1 MNGDDVPLGASPR
14 NDGRCSFLVWAP
26 RAGRV
31 EVDLQSA
38 APRRF
43 PLERCDRGYHHR
55 EEPALPGDLYTLS
68 LDGGP
73 PRPDPASRLQ
83 PRGVHGPSVVVDSS
97 FRWSDG
103 AWKGL
108 PLERYV
114 FYELHVGTFSPEGTF
129 DAVISRLAGLAD
141 LGVTALELMPVA
153 QFPGSRNWGYDGVAP
168 FAVQNSYGGHRGL
181 KRLVDACHRAGMAA
195 VLDVVYNHLGPE
207 GNYLEEFGPYFTDRY
222 RTPWG
227 DAVNFDD
234 RGSDGVRRFFLENAR
249 RWITEFHFDAL
260 RIDAVHAIRDH
271 SACPFLG
278 ELTEALEAE
287 GNRLGRPVHVIGE
300 SDWNDARLVRRRREG
315 GLALDAQWS
324 DDFHHS
330 LHALLTGERNG
341 YYQDFGTVG
350 HLATAYEQ
358 GFVYQGQRS
367 AYRGRRHGS
376 TTKGVPGKRFIVS
389 AQNHDQIG
397 NRSQGDRLSAL
408 VDFESLKVAAAA
420 VLLSPYLPLLF
431 MGEEYGETA
440 PFLYFVSHE
449 DPQLVESVRRGR
461 REKFAAFGWQN
472 EAPDP
477 LAESTFIAS
486 RLNPGLAASGRH
498 RALYE
503 FCRELLRLRREVP
516 ALASLD
522 RARVEAHPFE
532 AERTLAV
539 ERRHGDSAALLL
551 LAFTSGVESIRVR
564 AQGRWRKALDSAEDR
579 WAGTGHLAPLRL
591 ERSTPEAPITLAGP
605 AALLYLSE
613 PDSGTRMAH
622 YARGRR
628 SWG

>member
-1 MNGDDVPLGASPR
+1 
-14 NDGRCSFLVWAP
+14 
-26 RAGRV
+26 V
-31 EVDLQSA
+31 EVDLQNA

-43 PLERCDRGYHHR
+43 PLERRDRGYHYR
-55 EEPALPGDLYTLS
+55 EVAALPGDLYTLS

-83 PRGVHGPSVVVDSS
+83 PQGVHGPSAIVDSS

-227 DAVNFDD
+227 AAVNFDD
-234 RGSDGVRRFFLENAR
+234 RGSDEVRRFFLDSAR

-271 SACPFLG
+271 SAFPFLA
-278 ELTEALEAE
+278 ELTDALRVEAR
-287 GNRLGRPVHVIGE
+287 RLDRSVHVIAE
-300 SDWNDARLVRRRREG
+300 SDLNDARLVRRRREG
-315 GLALDAQWS
+315 GLALDAQWC

-330 LHALLTGERNG
+330 LHALMTGERNG
-341 YYQDFGTVG
+341 YYQDFDTVG

-367 AYRGRRHGS
+367 AYRGRRHGN
-376 TTKGVPGKRFIVS
+376 TMKGVPGKRFIVY

-408 VDFESLKVAAAA
+408 VGFESLKVAAAA

-477 LAESTFIAS
+477 LAESTFVAS

-522 RARVEAHPFE
+522 RARVEVHPFE

-551 LAFTSGVESIRVR
+551 LAFTSGVGSIRLR
-564 AQGRWRKALDSAEDR
+564 AQGQWRKALDSAEDR

-591 ERSTPEAPITLAGP
+591 ECSTPEAPITLAGP

-613 PDSGTRMAH
+613 T
-622 YARGRR
+622 
-628 SWG
+628 

>member
-1 MNGDDVPLGASPR
+1 
-14 NDGRCSFLVWAP
+14 
-26 RAGRV
+26 V
-31 EVDLQSA
+31 EVDLQNA

-43 PLERCDRGYHHR
+43 PLERRDRGYHYR
-55 EEPALPGDLYTLS
+55 EVAALPGDLYTLS

-83 PRGVHGPSVVVDSS
+83 PQGVHGPSAIVDSS

-227 DAVNFDD
+227 AAVNFDD
-234 RGSDGVRRFFLENAR
+234 RGSDEVRRFFLDSAR

-271 SACPFLG
+271 SAFPFLV
-278 ELTEALEAE
+278 ELTDALRVEAR
-287 GNRLGRPVHVIGE
+287 RLDRSVHVIAE
-300 SDWNDARLVRRRREG
+300 SDLNDARLVRRRREG
-315 GLALDAQWS
+315 GLALDAQWC

-330 LHALLTGERNG
+330 LHALMTGERNG
-341 YYQDFGTVG
+341 YYQDFDTVG

-367 AYRGRRHGS
+367 ACRGRRHGN
-376 TTKGVPGKRFIVS
+376 TMKGVPGKRFIVY

-408 VDFESLKVAAAA
+408 VGFESLKVAAAA

-477 LAESTFIAS
+477 LAESTFVAS

-522 RARVEAHPFE
+522 RTRVEVHPFE

-551 LAFTSGVESIRVR
+551 LAFTSGVGSIRLR
-564 AQGRWRKALDSAEDR
+564 AQGQWRKALDSAEDR

-591 ERSTPEAPITLAGP
+591 ECSTPEAPITLAGP

-613 PDSGTRMAH
+613 T
-622 YARGRR
+622 
-628 SWG
+628 

>member
-1 MNGDDVPLGASPR
+1 MNVEGIPLGAAWRS
-14 NDGRCSFLVWAP
+14 NGQCSFLVWAP
-26 RAGRV
+26 RAERV
-31 EVDLQSA
+31 ELNLEGA
-38 APRRF
+38 APLRF
-43 PLERCDRGYHHR
+43 RLERRDHGYHYG
-55 EEPALPGDLYTLS
+55 EAPAVPGDLYTLT

-73 PRPDPASRLQ
+73 PRPDPASRFQ
-83 PRGVHGPSVVVDSS
+83 PQGVHGPSAVVDSH
-97 FRWSDG
+97 FPWSDG

-108 PLERYV
+108 PLDRYV

-129 DAVISRLAGLAD
+129 DAVIPRLAGLAD

-168 FAVQNSYGGHRGL
+168 FAVQNSYGGHQGL
-181 KRLVDACHRAGMAA
+181 KRLVDACHRAGMVA

-271 SACPFLG
+271 SASPFLA
-278 ELTEALEAE
+278 ELAEALRAEALSLE
-287 GNRLGRPVHVIGE
+287 RPVHVVAE

-315 GLALDAQWS
+315 GLAMDAQWS

-341 YYQDFGTVG
+341 YYRDYGTVG
-350 HLATAYEQ
+350 DLATAYEQ

-367 AYRGRRHGS
+367 AYRGRRHGN
-376 TTKGVPGKRFIVS
+376 TTKGVPGKRFVVS
-389 AQNHDQIG
+389 AQNHDQVG
-397 NRSQGDRLSAL
+397 NRGKGERLSAL

-440 PFLYFVSHE
+440 PFFYFVSHQ
-449 DPQLVESVRRGR
+449 DPQLVEAVRRGR
-461 REKFAAFGWQN
+461 GQEFAGFGWQG
-472 EAPDP
+472 EPPDP
-477 LAESTFIAS
+477 QEESTFTAS
-486 RLNPGLAASGRH
+486 KLNLELAASGRH
-498 RALYE
+498 RALFE
-503 FCRELLRLRREVP
+503 FCRELLRLRREVL
-516 ALASLD
+516 AIASLD

-551 LAFTSGVESIRVR
+551 LAFAPGVGSIRVR
-564 AQGRWRKALDSAEDR
+564 AQRRWRKALDSAEDR

-591 ERSTPEAPITLAGP
+591 ECSTPEAPITLAGP

-613 PDSGTRMAH
+613 T
-622 YARGRR
+622 
-628 SWG
+628 

>member
-1 MNGDDVPLGASPR
+1 
-14 NDGRCSFLVWAP
+14 
-26 RAGRV
+26 V
-31 EVDLQSA
+31 EVDLQNA

-43 PLERCDRGYHHR
+43 PLERRDRGYHYR
-55 EEPALPGDLYTLS
+55 EVAALPGDLYTLS

-83 PRGVHGPSVVVDSS
+83 PQGVHGPSAIVDSS

-227 DAVNFDD
+227 AAVNFDD
-234 RGSDGVRRFFLENAR
+234 RGSDEVRRFFLDSAR

-271 SACPFLG
+271 SAFPFLA
-278 ELTEALEAE
+278 ELTDALRVEAR
-287 GNRLGRPVHVIGE
+287 RLDRSVHVIAE
-300 SDWNDARLVRRRREG
+300 SDLNDARLVRRRREG
-315 GLALDAQWS
+315 GLALDAQWC

-330 LHALLTGERNG
+330 LHALMTGERNG
-341 YYQDFGTVG
+341 YYQDFDTVG

-367 AYRGRRHGS
+367 AYRGRRHGN
-376 TTKGVPGKRFIVS
+376 TTKGVPGKRFIVY

-408 VDFESLKVAAAA
+408 VGFESLKVAAAA

-477 LAESTFIAS
+477 LAESTFVAS

-522 RARVEAHPFE
+522 RARVEVHPFE

-551 LAFTSGVESIRVR
+551 LAFTSGVGSIRLR
-564 AQGRWRKALDSAEDR
+564 AQGQWRKALDSAEDR

-591 ERSTPEAPITLAGP
+591 ECSTPEAPITLAGP

-613 PDSGTRMAH
+613 T
-622 YARGRR
+622 
-628 SWG
+628 

>member
-1 MNGDDVPLGASPR
+1 
-14 NDGRCSFLVWAP
+14 
-26 RAGRV
+26 
-31 EVDLQSA
+31 
-38 APRRF
+38 
-43 PLERCDRGYHHR
+43 
-55 EEPALPGDLYTLS
+55 
-68 LDGGP
+68 
-73 PRPDPASRLQ
+73 
-83 PRGVHGPSVVVDSS
+83 
-97 FRWSDG
+97 
-103 AWKGL
+103 
-108 PLERYV
+108 
-114 FYELHVGTFSPEGTF
+114 
-129 DAVISRLAGLAD
+129 
-141 LGVTALELMPVA
+141 
-153 QFPGSRNWGYDGVAP
+153 
-168 FAVQNSYGGHRGL
+168 
-181 KRLVDACHRAGMAA
+181 MAA

-227 DAVNFDD
+227 AAVNFDD
-234 RGSDGVRRFFLENAR
+234 RGSDEVRRFFLDSAR

-271 SACPFLG
+271 SAFPFLA
-278 ELTEALEAE
+278 ELTDALRVEAR
-287 GNRLGRPVHVIGE
+287 RLDRSVHVIAE
-300 SDWNDARLVRRRREG
+300 SDLNDARLVRRRREG
-315 GLALDAQWS
+315 GLALDAQWC

-330 LHALLTGERNG
+330 LHALMTGERNG
-341 YYQDFGTVG
+341 YYQDFDTVG

-367 AYRGRRHGS
+367 AYRGRRHGN
-376 TTKGVPGKRFIVS
+376 TMKGVPGKRFIVY

-408 VDFESLKVAAAA
+408 VGFESLKVAAAA

-477 LAESTFIAS
+477 LAESTFVAS

-522 RARVEAHPFE
+522 RARVEVHPFE

-551 LAFTSGVESIRVR
+551 LAFTSGVGSIRLR
-564 AQGRWRKALDSAEDR
+564 AQGQWRKALDSAEDR

-591 ERSTPEAPITLAGP
+591 ECSTPEAPITLAGP

-613 PDSGTRMAH
+613 T
-622 YARGRR
+622 
-628 SWG
+628 